1 MDMPID
7 QLMQQGYSQ
16 GTVPEG
22 TPQGTASPQGMIQ
35 MDVTPEEAQM
45 IEDYRKVKEQPNVDQ
60 MLQQGYGSQ
69 NASQEG

>member
-22 TPQGTASPQGMIQ
+22 TPPGTASPQGMIQ

-45 IEDYRKVKEQPNVDQ
+45 IEDYRKMKEQPNVDQ